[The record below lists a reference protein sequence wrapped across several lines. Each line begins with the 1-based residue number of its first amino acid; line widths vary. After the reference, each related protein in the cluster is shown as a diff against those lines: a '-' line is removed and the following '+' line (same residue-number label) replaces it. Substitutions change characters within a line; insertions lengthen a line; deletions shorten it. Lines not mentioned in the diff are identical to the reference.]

1 MRTRYLSWTPVTTQS
16 TSVIA
21 ARKPSIDSGARAWT
35 SPGAILEVCHAE
47 PWPHEW
53 RNDEGYDSCFLT
65 MLSSSGIPRL
75 LSFPQAKGNPY
86 KGLMRESAGRR
97 QRWLSSFGKVD
108 KGENPSAVTISRI
121 PADETTNRLPPGCPA
136 WQRADPPESSDVQ
149 KLPCRSSYCLQGYRA

>member
-1 MRTRYLSWTPVTTQS
+1 MGTRYLSWTPVTTQS

-21 ARKPSIDSGARAWT
+21 ARKSFIDSGACART
-35 SPGAILEVCHAE
+35 SPGQSWRCHAK

-53 RNDEGYDSCFLT
+53 RNDEGCDSCLLT
-65 MLSSSGIPRL
+65 MLSSSGRPRL

-108 KGENPSAVTISRI
+108 KGENPSAATISRI
-121 PADETTNRLPPGCPA
+121 PVDETTNRLPPGCPA
-136 WQRADPPESSDVQ
+136 WQRADPPEANDVQ
-149 KLPCRSSYCLQGYRA
+149 KLPCRSSYCFQGYRA